1 MEATELCGGH
11 DPQDAPVPI
20 EDRDRSDEF
29 VV

>member
-1 MEATELCGGH
+1 VVATELCGGH